1 MILFHKGGSK
11 SVVHVQL
18 YNSSEVVHVQV
29 GRLLP
34 FFVKPFDLWTIYFG
48 REIVGTVSGIGIL
61 KVQFVLTTYGMTIP
75 KHKLSSIIGIS
86 KYIKYTSG
94 MHAPKT
100 CFFDSIFPN
109 PEC

>member
-1 MILFHKGGSK
+1 MILFHEGGSK

-34 FFVKPFDLWTIYFG
+34 FFVKLFDLWTIYFG

-61 KVQFVLTTYGMTIP
+61 KVQFVLSTYGMTIP
-75 KHKLSSIIGIS
+75 KLHNRHFKIHKIYFWNACSEN
-86 KYIKYTSG
+86 
-94 MHAPKT
+94 M
-100 CFFDSIFPN
+100 FF
-109 PEC
+109 